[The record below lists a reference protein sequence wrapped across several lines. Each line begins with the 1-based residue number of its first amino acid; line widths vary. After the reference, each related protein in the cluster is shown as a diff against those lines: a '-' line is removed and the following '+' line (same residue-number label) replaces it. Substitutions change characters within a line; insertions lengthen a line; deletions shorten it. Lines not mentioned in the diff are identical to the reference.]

1 MAWNNKGQRDGATMA
16 TGVTPTCRYGHGDL
30 VLARPPESMPK
41 LAPPNDQS
49 IGFFV
54 PVMLGFGQVN
64 FGAGYVFELWKCT
77 KCSYIEHHDRE
88 PTAGAEP

>member
-1 MAWNNKGQRDGATMA
+1 MA

-30 VLARPPESMPK
+30 ALAQPPAALSGHSPSS
-41 LAPPNDQS
+41 DQG

-54 PVMLGFGQVN
+54 PTLLEFGRVN
-64 FGAGYVFELWKCT
+64 FGAGYVFELWKCA

-88 PTAGAEP
+88 PMTGART